1 MFVSFIQEEVDAGAI
16 IVQETVPVLVHDTEE
31 SLSERIKEAEHKAFP
46 TALELVA
53 AGSVSLGEN
62 GHVIWKLQK

>member
-1 MFVSFIQEEVDAGAI
+1 MMFVSFIQEEVDAGAI
-16 IVQETVPVLVHDTEE
+16 IVQETVPVKVHDTEE

-53 AGSVSLGEN
+53 GGSVFLGED
-62 GHVIWKLQK
+62 GHSIWKL